1 MTHDLLI
8 RGAQVLDGSG
18 AAPFRADVA
27 VSGERIAAIG
37 DLAEARAH
45 LVVDAH
51 GLYLSPGFIDVHT
64 HDDTNV
70 IRTPEML
77 PKLSQGVTT
86 VVVGNCGISA
96 SPVTLDGE
104 VPDPMNLL
112 GQAADFRYPSF
123 AAYAAAVDAATP
135 SVNVAALVGHT
146 SLRSQV
152 MDDFA
157 RPASSD
163 EIATMT
169 RLLRQALA
177 EGALGL
183 SSGLAYRNAFHAP
196 SAEMAPLVAAVGEAG
211 GVYTTH
217 LRDEFAGLLEAM
229 DEAFATARHGDVPLV
244 ISHLKCAG
252 AGNWGGAPR
261 ALAKLEEA
269 ARHQHAHCDC
279 YPYTAG
285 SSTLDLGQVTDEIEI
300 TITWSEPH
308 PQQARRPLAA
318 IAADWGVTLL
328 EAARRLQPAGAVY
341 HNMSEQDMRQ
351 VLAHPLS
358 MVGSDGLPNDPH
370 PHPRL
375 WGAFPRVLARYSRD
389 LGLLPLAE
397 AVRKMTGLSA
407 ANFGLTDRGLIRE
420 GAYADLTLFDL
431 DTLED
436 RADFDTPIVAARG
449 IELVTV
455 NGVIGYRRGRATGA
469 RAGRMLR
476 RTERIANHGASHHSS
491 HHSSHPPSQEEL
503 P

>member
-1 MTHDLLI
+1 MSHQHDLLI
-8 RGAQVLDGSG
+8 RRATLIDGSG
-18 AAPFRADVA
+18 RDAFVADVA
-27 VSGERIAAIG
+27 VDGERIVAVG
-37 DLAEARAH
+37 DLAEARGREEIA
-45 LVVDAH
+45 AA
-51 GLYLSPGFIDVHT
+51 GLTLTPGFIDVHT

-96 SPVTLDGE
+96 SPVSLDGE

-112 GQAADFRYPSF
+112 GRAEDFRYPTF
-123 AAYAAAVDAATP
+123 AAYAEAVATARP
-135 SVNVAALVGHT
+135 SVNVAALIGHT

-152 MDDFA
+152 MDRFD
-157 RPASSD
+157 RPASPA
-163 EIATMT
+163 EIAAMRAQLET
-169 RLLRQALA
+169 ALA

-196 SAEMAPLVAAVGEAG
+196 SAEMNALVAAVGRAG

-217 LRDEFAGLLEAM
+217 LRDEFAGLPAAM
-229 DEAFATARHGDVPLV
+229 DEAFATAAHGRAPLV

-252 AGNWGGAPR
+252 AGNWGNAPL
-261 ALAKLEEA
+261 ALAKLDA
-269 ARHQHAHCDC
+269 AAHSHGVHCDC

-300 TITWSEPH
+300 FITWSDSH
-308 PQQARRPLAA
+308 PEMARQPLKT
-318 IAADWGVTLL
+318 IAAQWELSLL

-341 HNMSEQDMRQ
+341 HNMSEADMRQ

-375 WGAFPRVLARYSRD
+375 WGAFPRVLAHYSRD
-389 LGLLPLAE
+389 LKLLPLTE

-407 ANFGLTDRGLIRE
+407 ANFGLTDRGEIRV
-420 GAYADLTLFDL
+420 GAFADLVLLDL
-431 DTLED
+431 DKLED
-436 RADFDTPIVAARG
+436 TATYSAPIAKASG
-449 IELVTV
+449 IELVVV
-455 NGVIGYRRGRATGA
+455 NGVIGYRHGQASAT
-469 RAGRMLR
+469 RAGRLLR
-476 RTERIANHGASHHSS
+476 REVQLSPR
-491 HHSSHPPSQEEL
+491 PSR
-503 P
+503 PTTA

>member
-1 MTHDLLI
+1 MHFDVLI
-8 RGAQVLDGSG
+8 RSAQVLDGTG
-18 AAPFRADVA
+18 APPFQADI
-27 VSGERIAAIG
+27 GIRDERIVAIG
-37 DLAEARAH
+37 ELGQHTATASLDATGRYLA
-45 LVVDAH
+45 
-51 GLYLSPGFIDVHT
+51 PGFIDVHT

-96 SPVTLDGE
+96 SPVSLEGK

-112 GQAADFRYPSF
+112 GRVEDFRYPSF
-123 AAYAAAVDAATP
+123 AAYAAAVDAAIP

-152 MDDFA
+152 MNDFA
-157 RPASSD
+157 RPASMA
-163 EIATMT
+163 EIDAM
-169 RLLRQALA
+169 QALLA
-177 EGALGL
+177 RALDEGALGL

-196 SAEMAPLVAAVGEAG
+196 TAEMKPLVAAVGKAG

-217 LRDEFAGLLEAM
+217 LRDEFAGLLDAM
-229 DEAFATARHGDVPLV
+229 DEAFATARCGEVPLV

-252 AGNWGGAPR
+252 AGNWGNAHR
-261 ALAKLEEA
+261 ALDRLDTA
-269 ARHQHAHCDC
+269 ARHQRAHCDC

-285 SSTLDLGQVTDEIEI
+285 SSTLDLGQVSDEIEI

-308 PQQARRPLAA
+308 PDQARRPLKA
-318 IAADWGVTLL
+318 IAADWGVSLL

-341 HNMSEQDMRQ
+341 HNMSEDDMQQ

-389 LGLLPLAE
+389 LGLIPLSE
-397 AVRKMTGLSA
+397 AVRKMTSLSA
-407 ANFGLTDRGLIRE
+407 ANFGLTDRGVIRE
-420 GAYADLTLFDL
+420 GAFADLTLFDL
-431 DTLED
+431 ETLED
-436 RADFDTPIVAARG
+436 TADYDIPIAPAHG
-449 IELVTV
+449 IELVMV
-455 NGVIGYRRGRATGA
+455 NGVIGYRHGAATGE

-476 RTERIANHGASHHSS
+476 RSRHLTHRMEDS
-491 HHSSHPPSQEEL
+491 P
-503 P
+503 

>member
-1 MTHDLLI
+1 MPYDLLI
-8 RGAQVLDGSG
+8 RNAWVIDGTGTS
-18 AAPFRADVA
+18 PFRADVA
-27 VSGERIAAIG
+27 VLGERIAAVGGLGGSEATTVI
-37 DLAEARAH
+37 DADDRYLA
-45 LVVDAH
+45 
-51 GLYLSPGFIDVHT
+51 PGFIDVHT

-70 IRTPEML
+70 IRTPDML

-96 SPVTLDGE
+96 SPVTLTAE

-112 GQAADFRYPSF
+112 GHVEDFRYPSF
-123 AAYAAAVDAATP
+123 ATYAEAVDKAVP

-157 RPASSD
+157 RPASD
-163 EIATMT
+163 AEIATME
-169 RLLRQALA
+169 RLLRRALD

-196 SAEMAPLVAAVGEAG
+196 MAEMAPLVAAVGEAG

-217 LRDEFAGLLEAM
+217 LRDEFAGLLGAM
-229 DEAFATARHGDVPLV
+229 DEAFATARHARVPLV

-252 AGNWGGAPR
+252 AGNWGGAPH
-261 ALAKLEEA
+261 ALDKLETA
-269 ARHQHAHCDC
+269 ARHQRAHCDC

-285 SSTLDLGQVTDEIEI
+285 SSTLDLAQVSDEIEI

-308 PQQARRPLAA
+308 PEQARRPLKA
-318 IAADWGVTLL
+318 IAIDWGLSLL
-328 EAARRLQPAGAVY
+328 ETARRLQPAGAVY
-341 HNMSEQDMRQ
+341 HNMSEDDMRR

-375 WGAFPRVLARYSRD
+375 WGAFPRVLAHYSRD
-389 LGLLPLAE
+389 LALMPLAE

-407 ANFGLTDRGLIRE
+407 ANFGLTDRGAICE

-431 DTLED
+431 ETLED
-436 RADFDTPIVAARG
+436 TADYATPIAPARG
-449 IELVTV
+449 IELVIV
-455 NGVIGYRRGRATGA
+455 NGVIGYRQGAATGE

-476 RTERIANHGASHHSS
+476 RTRRIPNTLTQNSKEE
-491 HHSSHPPSQEEL
+491 SQ
-503 P
+503 

>member
-1 MTHDLLI
+1 MRYDLLI
-8 RGAQVLDGSG
+8 RNAWIVDGTG

-27 VSGERIAAIG
+27 VRGDRIVAVG
-37 DLAEARAH
+37 DLGGAAAMAASEI
-45 LVVDAH
+45 DAS
-51 GLYLSPGFIDVHT
+51 GRYLAPGFIDVHT

-70 IRTPEML
+70 IRAPEML

-96 SPVTLDGE
+96 SPVALAGE

-112 GQAADFRYPSF
+112 GQVEDFRYPSF
-123 AAYAAAVDAATP
+123 AAYAEAVEAATP

-157 RPASSD
+157 RPASD
-163 EIATMT
+163 TEIAEME
-169 RLLRQALA
+169 RLLRQALD

-196 SAEMAPLVAAVGEAG
+196 TAEMEALVSSVGLAG

-217 LRDEFAGLLEAM
+217 LRDEFAGLFEAM
-229 DEAFATARHGDVPLV
+229 DEAFATARHGRVPLV

-252 AGNWGGAPR
+252 AGNWGGAPH
-261 ALAKLEEA
+261 ALAKLEQA
-269 ARHQHAHCDC
+269 ARHQCAHCDC

-300 TITWSEPH
+300 VITWSEPH
-308 PQQARRPLAA
+308 PEQARRPLVD
-318 IAADWGVTLL
+318 IAADWNVSLL
-328 EAARRLQPAGAVY
+328 DAARRLQPAGAVY
-341 HNMSEQDMRQ
+341 HNMSEEDMRR

-358 MVGSDGLPNDPH
+358 MVGSDGLPNDPY

-389 LGLLPLAE
+389 LDLMPLAE
-397 AVRKMTGLSA
+397 AIRKMTGLSA
-407 ANFGLTDRGLIRE
+407 ANFGLDDRGVIRA

-431 DTLED
+431 ETL
-436 RADFDTPIVAARG
+436 ADIADYDTPIAPARG
-449 IELVTV
+449 IEMVMV
-455 NGVIGYRRGRATGA
+455 NGVVGYRRGAATGN
-469 RAGRMLR
+469 RAGCMLR
-476 RTERIANHGASHHSS
+476 RTSRISDTHLPHHPLTEKSS
-491 HHSSHPPSQEEL
+491 
-503 P
+503 

>member
-1 MTHDLLI
+1 MTYDLLI
-8 RGAQVLDGSG
+8 RNARILDGTG
-18 AAPFRADVA
+18 DPAFRADVA
-27 VSGERIAAIG
+27 VRGERIAAVG
-37 DLAEARAH
+37 ELAGAGAEAET
-45 LVVDAH
+45 VIDAA
-51 GLYLSPGFIDVHT
+51 GRYLAPGFIDVHT

-96 SPVTLDGE
+96 SPVTLAGE

-112 GQAADFRYPSF
+112 GRVEDFRYPSF
-123 AAYAAAVDAATP
+123 AAYAKAVDTAAP

-157 RPASSD
+157 RPASAA
-163 EIATMT
+163 EIATMG
-169 RLLRQALA
+169 RLLRRALD

-196 SAEMAPLVAAVGEAG
+196 TAEMEPLVAAVGEAG

-217 LRDEFAGLLEAM
+217 LRDEFAGLPGAM
-229 DEAFATARHGDVPLV
+229 DEAFATARHGRVPLV

-261 ALAKLEEA
+261 ALAKLEDA
-269 ARHQHAHCDC
+269 ARHQRAHCDC

-308 PQQARRPLAA
+308 PEQARRPLTA
-318 IAADWGVTLL
+318 IAEEWNLSLL
-328 EAARRLQPAGAVY
+328 ETAERLQPAGAVY
-341 HNMSEQDMRQ
+341 HNMSEDDMRR

-375 WGAFPRVLARYSRD
+375 WGAFPRVLGHYSRD
-389 LGLLPLAE
+389 LALIPLTE
-397 AVRKMTGLSA
+397 AVRKMTSLSA
-407 ANFGLTDRGLIRE
+407 ANFGLIDRGVIRA

-431 DTLED
+431 ATLED
-436 RADFDTPIVAARG
+436 TADYATPVAAARG
-449 IELVTV
+449 IELVVV
-455 NGVIGYRRGRATGA
+455 NGVIGYRQGAATGE

-476 RTERIANHGASHHSS
+476 RTQRIPNSLTQHDMENT
-491 HHSSHPPSQEEL
+491 P
-503 P
+503 

>member
-1 MTHDLLI
+1 MTYDLLI
-8 RGAQVLDGSG
+8 LDVRVLDGTG
-18 AAPFRADVA
+18 APPFKSDVA
-27 VSGERIAAIG
+27 IHGDRIAAIG
-37 DLAEARAH
+37 TLDGATAETVIDGQGRYLA
-45 LVVDAH
+45 
-51 GLYLSPGFIDVHT
+51 PGFIDVHT

-70 IRTPEML
+70 IRTPAML

-96 SPVTLDGE
+96 SPVTLAGE

-112 GQAADFRYPSF
+112 GRVEDFRYPSF
-123 AAYAAAVDAATP
+123 AAYADAVDAAAP

-157 RPASSD
+157 RPASQA
-163 EIATMT
+163 EIATMES
-169 RLLRQALA
+169 LLRQALA

-183 SSGLAYRNAFHAP
+183 SSGLAYRNAFQAP
-196 SAEMAPLVAAVGEAG
+196 TAEMEPLVAAVGEAG

-217 LRDEFAGLLEAM
+217 LRDEFAGLLGAM
-229 DEAFATARHGDVPLV
+229 DEAFATAHHGQVPLV

-261 ALAKLEEA
+261 ALEKLEAA
-269 ARHQHAHCDC
+269 ARHQCAHCDC

-285 SSTLDLGQVTDEIEI
+285 SSTLDLSQVTDEIEI
-300 TITWSEPH
+300 SITWSEPH
-308 PQQARRPLAA
+308 PEQARRPLTA
-318 IAADWGVTLL
+318 IAADWGISLR
-328 EAARRLQPAGAVY
+328 EAAERLQPAGAVY
-341 HNMSEQDMRQ
+341 HNMSEDDMRR

-375 WGAFPRVLARYSRD
+375 WGAFPRVLAHYSRD
-389 LGLLPLAE
+389 LALMPLAE
-397 AVRKMTGLSA
+397 AVRKMTSLSA
-407 ANFGLTDRGLIRE
+407 ANFGLVDRGVIRE
-420 GAYADLTLFDL
+420 EAFADLTLFDL

-436 RADFDTPIVAARG
+436 TADYATPIAPARG
-449 IELVTV
+449 IELVVV
-455 NGVIGYRRGRATGA
+455 NGVIAYRRGEATGA
-469 RAGRMLR
+469 HAGRMLR
-476 RTERIANHGASHHSS
+476 RTRRIPNTLT
-491 HHSSHPPSQEEL
+491 QNCMEES